1 MGLKRFN
8 WQIFCSSASVFR
20 HQNLSLL
27 CLAVHLP
34 DWNQTSY
41 GSPSPLERDEMALVL
56 PITLQALTP
65 VYISV
70 LGIGATA
77 AAVMSSADSAL
88 LSAASVFTNNIYKNI
103 LRKQVGL
110 FEFLT
115 RGWQ

>member
-1 MGLKRFN
+1 M
-8 WQIFCSSASVFR
+8 
-20 HQNLSLL
+20 SLL

-41 GSPSPLERDEMALVL
+41 GSPSPLERDETALVL

-77 AAVMSSADSAL
+77 SAVMSSADSA
-88 LSAASVFTNNIYKNI
+88 VCC
-103 LRKQVGL
+103 LRLRQQHL
-110 FEFLT
+110 QEHPEET
-115 RGWQ
+115 GWAF